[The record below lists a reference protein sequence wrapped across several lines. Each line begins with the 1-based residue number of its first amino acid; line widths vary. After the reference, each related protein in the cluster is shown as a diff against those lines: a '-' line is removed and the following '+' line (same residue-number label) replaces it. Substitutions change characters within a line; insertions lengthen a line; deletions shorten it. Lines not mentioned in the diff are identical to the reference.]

1 MLIFAGAKISSILR
15 GEGMDRTKLRV
26 IKGGL
31 KGEAPEPSSDWTA
44 KLRHLAKIENVLRHR
59 HYSKLGPKLGFSI
72 VIAVTAFIC
81 TWSVIEFFKRYGE
94 AEISGTVGLVAAW
107 LICVIAGMTSYRFS
121 SLPKTYTD
129 MLDELLTD
137 YNPCSVSAYKA
148 LQANV
153 VASGGIYSEPV
164 REWLDNERYAI
175 SQAARIKPVSNRFT
189 NRKI

>member
-1 MLIFAGAKISSILR
+1 MLIFAGAKISSIQR
-15 GEGMDRTKLRV
+15 GEGMNRTKLRV

-31 KGEAPEPSSDWTA
+31 KGEAPEPSTDWTA

-81 TWSVIEFFKRYGE
+81 TWSVIEFCKRYGE
-94 AEISGTVGLVAAW
+94 SEISGTVGLVAAW
-107 LICVIAGMTSYRFS
+107 LICVIAGVTSYRFS
-121 SLPKTYTD
+121 RLPKTYTD

-137 YNPCSVSAYKA
+137 YDPCSVPAYKA

-175 SQAARIKPVSNRFT
+175 SQAASIKPISNRFT